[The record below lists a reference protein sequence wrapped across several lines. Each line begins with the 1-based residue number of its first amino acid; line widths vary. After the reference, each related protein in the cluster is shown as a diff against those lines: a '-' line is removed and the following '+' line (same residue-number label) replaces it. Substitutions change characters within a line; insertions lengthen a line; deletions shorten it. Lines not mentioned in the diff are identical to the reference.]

1 MLLQRV
7 ITAVVLLIIIIGALL
22 ISPLVFTAVAAIA
35 IGCCFWEWLRI
46 CKWNNGVA
54 MVCGVVLGASFFFLE
69 YASPA
74 ALQTVQSGN
83 GLMIIT
89 ATATVLWAVIT
100 AVIFTRR
107 TSGWRVP
114 QGIGALLGWI
124 FVPAAWFSL
133 MYLFREKGTIYML
146 SVLAI
151 VWVAD
156 IMAYF
161 GGRCFGGPKMAQGI
175 SPKKTWSG
183 ALTAFVCVLAL
194 SYVLY
199 WAQPSFPLWTNA
211 LISHLTGWTSAL
223 ILILVVLFSI
233 AGDLFESALKRTA
246 GVKDSSNLLPGHGGF
261 YDRLDAQ
268 MSVLPLTVFILLFLQ
283 GY

>member
-7 ITAVVLLIIIIGALL
+7 ITAVVLLIIVIGSLL
-22 ISPLVFTAVAAIA
+22 ISPLAFTAVAAIA

-46 CKWNNGVA
+46 CKWNSGVA
-54 MVCGVVLGASFFFLE
+54 MVCGVLLGAGLFFIEF
-69 YASPA
+69 ASPA
-74 ALQTVQSGN
+74 FLQTVQSGN

-89 ATATVLWAVIT
+89 SAAVVLWAVI
-100 AVIFTRR
+100 AGILFTRR
-107 TSGWRVP
+107 SSGWMIEP
-114 QGIGALLGWI
+114 WIGSILAWI

-146 SVLAI
+146 SVLAL

-161 GGRCFGGPKMAQGI
+161 GGRAMGGPKMASGI

-183 ALTAFVCVLAL
+183 AITAFASVLLLAYAL
-194 SYVLY
+194 YY
-199 WAQPSFPLWTNA
+199 AQPSFPLWSNA
-211 LISHLTGWTSAL
+211 LISKLTFWASAL
-223 ILILVVLFSI
+223 VLIVAVIYSI
-233 AGDLFESALKRTA
+233 AGDLFESALKRSA

-268 MSVLPLTVFILLFLQ
+268 MGVLPLTVFIILFLQ

>member
-1 MLLQRV
+1 MEQR
-7 ITAVVLLIIIIGALL
+7 G
-22 ISPLVFTAVAAIA
+22 
-35 IGCCFWEWLRI
+35 R
-46 CKWNNGVA
+46 
-54 MVCGVVLGASFFFLE
+54 
-69 YASPA
+69 
-74 ALQTVQSGN
+74 N
-83 GLMIIT
+83 GL
-89 ATATVLWAVIT
+89 
-100 AVIFTRR
+100 RR
-107 TSGWRVP
+107 CFGGIPFLLRVCLTCCTPDSSVRQRANDYYRHGNCALGGYYRGYFYPPHLRLDGP

-199 WAQPSFPLWTNA
+199 WAQPSFPLWTDA

-233 AGDLFESALKRTA
+233 AGDLFKVRLSALPELKIQAIFFRDTA
-246 GVKDSSNLLPGHGGF
+246 VS
-261 YDRLDAQ
+261 
-268 MSVLPLTVFILLFLQ
+268 MTVSMLR
-283 GY
+283 

>member
-1 MLLQRV
+1 MEQR
-7 ITAVVLLIIIIGALL
+7 G
-22 ISPLVFTAVAAIA
+22 
-35 IGCCFWEWLRI
+35 R
-46 CKWNNGVA
+46 
-54 MVCGVVLGASFFFLE
+54 
-69 YASPA
+69 
-74 ALQTVQSGN
+74 N
-83 GLMIIT
+83 GL
-89 ATATVLWAVIT
+89 
-100 AVIFTRR
+100 RR
-107 TSGWRVP
+107 CFGGIPFLLRVCLTCCTP
-114 QGIGALLGWI
+114 DSSVRQRANDYYRHGNCALGGYYRGYFYPPHLRLDGPPRHRGP
-124 FVPAAWFSL
+124 FRLDLCAGR
-133 MYLFREKGTIYML
+133 LFREKGTIYML

>member
-1 MLLQRV
+1 M
-7 ITAVVLLIIIIGALL
+7 
-22 ISPLVFTAVAAIA
+22 
-35 IGCCFWEWLRI
+35 
-46 CKWNNGVA
+46 
-54 MVCGVVLGASFFFLE
+54 
-69 YASPA
+69 
-74 ALQTVQSGN
+74 
-83 GLMIIT
+83 
-89 ATATVLWAVIT
+89 
-100 AVIFTRR
+100 
-107 TSGWRVP
+107 
-114 QGIGALLGWI
+114 
-124 FVPAAWFSL
+124 PAAWFSL

-211 LISHLTGWTSAL
+211 LISHLTGWTSVL

>member
-7 ITAVVLLIIIIGALL
+7 ITAVVLLIIIVGALL
-22 ISPLVFTAVAAIA
+22 ISPTAFTAVAAVA

-54 MVCGVVLGASFFFLE
+54 LVCGVIVGAGLFLIE
-69 YASPA
+69 YFSPA
-74 ALQTVQSGN
+74 VLQTVQSGN
-83 GLMIIT
+83 GLLIIT
-89 ATATVLWAVIT
+89 SAAVVLWAVIT
-100 AVIFTRR
+100 ALIFTRR
-107 TSGWRVP
+107 SSGWMVP
-114 QGIGALLGWI
+114 PGVGALLAWVFI
-124 FVPAAWFSL
+124 PAAWLSL
-133 MYLFREKGTIYML
+133 MFLFREKGTIYML

-161 GGRCFGGPKMAQGI
+161 GGRTFGGPKMAVGI

-183 ALTAFVCVLAL
+183 ALTAFVSVLTL

-199 WAQPSFPLWTNA
+199 WAQPSFPLWTND
-211 LISHLTGWTSAL
+211 LIRGLSVWASAL
-223 ILILVVLFSI
+223 ILILVVLYSI
-233 AGDLFESALKRTA
+233 AGDLFESALKRSA

>member
-22 ISPLVFTAVAAIA
+22 ISPLAFTAVAAIA

-54 MVCGVVLGASFFFLE
+54 MVCGVVLGASLFFLE

-107 TSGWRVP
+107 TSGWMVP

-199 WAQPSFPLWTNA
+199 WAQPSFSTLTMLFFFFPSTA
-211 LISHLTGWTSAL
+211 TFSSHSITIPVMEWDFKVPCNFPPFCSFTSTWFPRFFN
-223 ILILVVLFSI
+223 ILFYTFVV
-233 AGDLFESALKRTA
+233 
-246 GVKDSSNLLPGHGGF
+246 NL
-261 YDRLDAQ
+261 
-268 MSVLPLTVFILLFLQ
+268 S
-283 GY
+283 